1 MKSHDEIREL
11 LIPFVLGQLSEK
23 GASDITRHLVECQEC
38 GGEVKRLGTI
48 LECAR
53 QTQDLTAGEQLSK
66 SAKETILAAA
76 QETEKTRPRPTIS
89 MQNVWRIIMKSRIT
103 KFAAAAVII
112 IALYVLLQIPSGLLP
127 TAYALEDTIEAYN
140 SIRWLHIYESATVFE
155 EIRRSEIWLGC
166 DEQGNVTRMRFQSD
180 NVGDP
185 IGSLIIAGDSDSS
198 EAWLARH
205 NLRLVGYGDPSVL
218 LRYDVSEL
226 DPKFLF
232 ERLFEQEKRGEVIV
246 DVNEPMEKA
255 EPIVVTVTY
264 PEGSKSET
272 WKKVFYIA
280 QATKLVLKVDKL
292 GLRSKGF
299 ERIKTLEFFDYNRP
313 IDPMMFTLDG
323 EVPADV
329 KVVDMSEVEIG
340 LSQGNMTDRQ
350 IAEQVTR
357 EFFEAVI
364 AKDFYRA
371 GQLYLGAPDFLVE
384 RAFMGANALKIISV
398 GPGHRDT
405 DPDSN
410 AMNCSCR
417 VLVEFGGQHYVLNAW
432 MVRII
437 RADRDTN
444 RWLISGTAINTRPAG
459 GLTLSRDG
467 ADLNA
472 VIYDGLARDQFMKKW
487 LILEPIRIEANGDSN
502 APSEQTQEDA
512 FVADQVDV
520 SNFQAKVNVSGKDHE
535 WLLLEHKYGVIDLT
549 DEFGE
554 SSMITYAWAQIEMP
568 EEKEVVLG
576 IGSDDG
582 VKVWLNGELVH
593 EYWVCRGVGVD
604 NDRIPFKFKKG
615 MNQLVLKVQN
625 QGGPWGFCCRLLD
638 ARRN

>member
-1 MKSHDEIREL
+1 MKLQKNDKWLDSALSRVISSGKPRFDAERWKEQYLKEEL
-11 LIPFVLGQLSEK
+11 K
-23 GASDITRHLVECQEC
+23 
-38 GGEVKRLGTI
+38 K
-48 LECAR
+48 
-53 QTQDLTAGEQLSK
+53 
-66 SAKETILAAA
+66 
-76 QETEKTRPRPTIS
+76 EKTAKIMP
-89 MQNVWRIIMKSRIT
+89 NVWRIFMKSKIT

-112 IALYVLLQIPSGLLP
+112 IAVGLLLQTPGGLVS
-127 TAYALEDTIEAYN
+127 TAYALQDTIEAYN
-140 SIRWLHIYESATVFE
+140 SIRWLHIKESATVFE
-155 EIRRSEIWLGC
+155 EIRESEIWLGC

-185 IGSLIIAGDSDSS
+185 IGSLIVAGNSDNS
-198 EAWLARH
+198 EAWLAGH

-232 ERLFEQEKRGEVIV
+232 ERLFEQENRGEAIV
-246 DVNEPMEKA
+246 DVNEPTGKSD
-255 EPIVVTVTY
+255 PIVVTVTY
-264 PEGSKSET
+264 PQGSKSET
-272 WKKVFYIA
+272 WKKVFTID
-280 QATKLVLKVDKL
+280 QATKLVLKIDKF
-292 GLRSKGF
+292 GLRSRGF
-299 ERIKTLEFFDYNRP
+299 ERIKTLEFSNYNQQ
-313 IDPMMFTLDG
+313 IDPMMFTLEG
-323 EVPADV
+323 DV
-329 KVVDMSEVEIG
+329 QDDAQIVDMTEIEAG
-340 LSQGNMTDRQ
+340 LPQDNMTDQ
-350 IAEQVTR
+350 EIAEKVTR
-357 EFFEAVI
+357 NFFEAVI

-384 RAFMGANALKIISV
+384 KAFMGTNALKIISV
-398 GPGHRDT
+398 GPAHRDT

-467 ADLNA
+467 ADLSS
-472 VIYDGLARDQFMKKW
+472 VIYDGLAQDQFMQKW
-487 LILEPIRIEANGDSN
+487 LLLDPIRIEGNGDSN
-502 APSEQTQEDA
+502 APSEQTLQEA
-512 FVADQVDV
+512 FAADQVDV
-520 SNFQAKVNVSGKDHE
+520 SNFQAMVNVSGENHE

-554 SSMITYAWAQIEMP
+554 SSMVTYAWAQIEMP

-593 EYWVCRGVGVD
+593 EYWVCRGIGVD
-604 NDRIPFKFKKG
+604 NDRIPVTFKKG

-638 ARRN
+638 E